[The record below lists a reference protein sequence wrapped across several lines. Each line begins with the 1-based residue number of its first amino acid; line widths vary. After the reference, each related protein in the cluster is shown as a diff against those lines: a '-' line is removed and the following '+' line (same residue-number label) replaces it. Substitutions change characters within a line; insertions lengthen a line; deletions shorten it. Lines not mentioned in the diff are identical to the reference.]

1 MQRAKPSAG
10 GVGVSPTQAFRVGG
24 REEQRSSSRVA
35 QRPPRAP
42 LSRRCRAPTRESTP
56 LTSAPHPYVPVPL
69 SCSSRPVEAPRRR
82 RPGPLARFTSKCRK
96 MSQNVALF
104 QTPTRRMPHFT
115 SKKPH
120 VFGRNPAILANSAH
134 FVSIRRRPLALH
146 VCGESE
152 APFAGTQ
159 SARRPPPSL
168 PRRVQ
173 CARRPGCTRC
183 SRAPLW
189 TRCAS
194 SAAGVAY
201 VPAKGWRITNVGGE
215 G

>member
-42 LSRRCRAPTRESTP
+42 LSRRSRAPTRESTP

-69 SCSSRPVEAPRRR
+69 SCSSRPVEAPWRR

-104 QTPTRRMPHFT
+104 HTPTRRMPHFT

-120 VFGRNPAILANSAH
+120 VFGRNPAILTNSAH

-146 VCGESE
+146 VCGGRE
-152 APFAGTQ
+152 
-159 SARRPPPSL
+159 RPPSQEPRVREDRLPRS

-194 SAAGVAY
+194 SCR
-201 VPAKGWRITNVGGE
+201 WRRVRPCQGLAHHQSGR
-215 G
+215 